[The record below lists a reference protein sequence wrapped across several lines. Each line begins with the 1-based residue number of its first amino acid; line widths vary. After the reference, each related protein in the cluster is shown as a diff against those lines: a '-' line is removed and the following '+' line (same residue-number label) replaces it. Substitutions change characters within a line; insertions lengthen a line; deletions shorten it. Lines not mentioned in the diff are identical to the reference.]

1 MFQRRR
7 RRPLLFSSGQHLWK
21 DIKYRLCSPGTA
33 VLSLMKQTCKFS
45 LAVWQKVKK
54 GPQSWW
60 NSPVQLFFFL
70 SFIYFFCFS
79 LTLWCQEVKVIVGS
93 LPYYRKRLEGTAA
106 VNWHYIN
113 ETDLEL
119 NLVKSILIMIL
130 TPSLSHSKMG
140 ELKKRTS
147 RKKTGDG
154 INSNLTGVTGWSCGC
169 EILVCYLIWL
179 ELSDSNYASIPPHE
193 NRFPSIPPGNS

>member
-1 MFQRRR
+1 MQF
-7 RRPLLFSSGQHLWK
+7 
-21 DIKYRLCSPGTA
+21 YRWWNIPVNSHWLYDKRSRNGHNHGGIHLCS
-33 VLSLMKQTCKFS
+33 
-45 LAVWQKVKK
+45 
-54 GPQSWW
+54 
-60 NSPVQLFFFL
+60 FFFL

-79 LTLWCQEVKVIVGS
+79 LTLWCQEVKVVIGS

-147 RKKTGDG
+147 RKKSGGG